1 MNIRIISLV
10 ILFSF
15 LYINMYA
22 NAEVIIDKEGNYVNV
37 DKFVPSRGVK
47 VKHSQLAEMMENS
60 TRNAMNKNN
69 NQEVEKHNIY
79 EAKESEYQKYK
90 RYTKNKQ
97 YTTVNGYRLF

>member
-1 MNIRIISLV
+1 MNIKIISLA

-15 LYINMYA
+15 LFLNMCA
-22 NAEVIIDKEGNYVNV
+22 NAEIIIDKEGNYVNA

-69 NQEVEKHNIY
+69 NQEVETPNIY
-79 EAKESEYQKYK
+79 GKKESEYQKYK
-90 RYTKNKQ
+90 RYTKNKH
-97 YTTVNGYRLF
+97 YTTINGYRIF